1 MIRIKR
7 DYPLV
12 VCMGLFC
19 LLITVLFGCGGPQEK
34 INTNVV
40 KNESTFKTSQK
51 KDSISANE
59 KVILCFGNSLTEGI
73 FNLSKKVDADLIAI
87 MNLQNKS
94 LMGMLGSSYQQEI
107 IANNLKVPVLCIN
120 PLKSTVASGSIL
132 VR

>member
-1 MIRIKR
+1 MSEE
-7 DYPLV
+7 
-12 VCMGLFC
+12 
-19 LLITVLFGCGGPQEK
+19 T
-34 INTNVV
+34 
-40 KNESTFKTSQK
+40 
-51 KDSISANE
+51 
-59 KVILCFGNSLTEGI
+59 
-73 FNLSKKVDADLIAI
+73 SKKVDADLIAI